1 MSVERIYLDWNATA
15 PLLPEARVAMTD
27 ALDLLGNPSSVHKEG
42 RAARASLER
51 ARDKVAGLLKIRPAD
66 VVFTSGA
73 TEANNCVLAAGWD
86 VVALSALEH
95 DSIREPARRHA
106 RSLVDLPLLSS
117 GIIDLSTLSDRLSR
131 HDNGNRLFCL
141 QLANNETGVIQPTA
155 AAAAIARALGWSVLC
170 DAVQGAGRIDLGS
183 LADDADYVVVSAHKL
198 GGPKGAGALV
208 ARATARAPAASL
220 GGGQERRRRS
230 GTENVPAIAGFGAA
244 AESACARLGA
254 MESVR
259 AMRERLESGLRAAT
273 PAVQIVGEAAQRLP
287 NTSCFAL
294 AGLPAELAIVKLD
307 LAGFAVSAGAACSS
321 GKVAQ
326 STVLTGMGLP
336 SEVARSAIRVS
347 IGPTTTM
354 AEIDTF
360 IGAWRSISATDAIAA

>member
-51 ARDKVAGLLKIRPAD
+51 ARDKVAGLLKTRPAD

-117 GIIDLSTLSDRLSR
+117 GVIDLATLSERLSR

-155 AAAAIARALGWSVLC
+155 AAAAIARAQGWSVLC

-208 ARATARAPAASL
+208 ARATARARRASGAA
-220 GGGQERRRRS
+220 RS
-230 GTENVPAIAGFGAA
+230 GAA
-244 AESACARLGA
+244 DPGRRMS
-254 MESVR
+254 
-259 AMRERLESGLRAAT
+259 
-273 PAVQIVGEAAQRLP
+273 P
-287 NTSCFAL
+287 
-294 AGLPAELAIVKLD
+294 
-307 LAGFAVSAGAACSS
+307 
-321 GKVAQ
+321 
-326 STVLTGMGLP
+326 
-336 SEVARSAIRVS
+336 RSRVS
-347 IGPTTTM
+347 EPPRKAPVRDWVPWNPSG
-354 AEIDTF
+354 
-360 IGAWRSISATDAIAA
+360 R

>member
-51 ARDKVAGLLKIRPAD
+51 ARDKVAGLLKTRPAD

-117 GIIDLSTLSDRLSR
+117 GVIDLATLSERLSR

-155 AAAAIARALGWSVLC
+155 AAAAIARAQGWSVLC

-244 AESACARLGA
+244 AESAGARLGA

-336 SEVARSAIRVS
+336 GEVARSAIRVS

-360 IGAWRSISATDAIAA
+360 IGAWRSISASDAIAA